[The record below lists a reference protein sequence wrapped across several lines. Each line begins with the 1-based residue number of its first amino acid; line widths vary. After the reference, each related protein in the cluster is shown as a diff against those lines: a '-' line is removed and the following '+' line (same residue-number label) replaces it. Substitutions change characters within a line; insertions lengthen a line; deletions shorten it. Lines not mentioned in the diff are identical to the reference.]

1 MLLRAPGVRVRPL
14 GDGWVA
20 FSGRSRE
27 THLLN
32 EEAVAVLE
40 ALDEST
46 ARTEAE
52 VAGELSADYGV
63 PAPEL
68 LSLLEPVWD
77 GLVAS
82 GLVCRQP
89 AA

>member
-1 MLLRAPGVRVRPL
+1 MLLRAAGVRVRPL

-20 FSGRSRE
+20 HSAISRE

-40 ALDEST
+40 ALDESVP
-46 ARTEAE
+46 RSRQQ
-52 VAGELSADYGV
+52 VADALSADYGV
-63 PAPEL
+63 GAAEL
-68 LSLLEPVWD
+68 LATLEPMWD

-82 GLVCRQP
+82 GLVCRP
-89 AA
+89 TT

>member
-1 MLLRAPGVRVRPL
+1 MLVRAAGVRVRPL
-14 GDGWVA
+14 GDGSVA
-20 FSGRSRE
+20 HSERSRE

-46 ARTEAE
+46 ARSEQQVAEALA
-52 VAGELSADYGV
+52 VDYGV
-63 PAPEL
+63 STTEL
-68 LSLLEPVWD
+68 LATLEPMWD

-82 GLVCRQP
+82 GLVCRP
-89 AA
+89 AT